1 MGISEGKERFLHKL
15 YCIVF
20 LRTKINNLNVA
31 GIRCAL

>member
-15 YCIVF
+15 YFFF
-20 LRTKINNLNVA
+20 LRTKINSLNVA